1 MEIINASVMP
11 QEENHTLCLRPELV
25 VDLVVRFPFFRFDR
39 FSKLFHLFDSSLLI
53 GLYVGYT
60 FKLKLRIIFFSLIS
74 KKDKIVLKRAAK
86 TATQSI

>member
-60 FKLKLRIIFFSLIS
+60 FKLKLRMIFFFF
-74 KKDKIVLKRAAK
+74 DK
-86 TATQSI
+86 